1 MKIFRVKIFKA
12 NSKYNLKYQMIQSE
26 PNLEQLQMNSV
37 SGQVYLIKP
46 LNSSILTNYDR
57 YDEF

>member
-1 MKIFRVKIFKA
+1 MKIFRIKIFKA

>member
-1 MKIFRVKIFKA
+1 MKIFRMKIFKA